1 MLSARRQ
8 RQVQVMVKV
17 SGLTCRS
24 VGLVKGE
31 NCTGV
36 WRADRGSKLGVGWW
50 GGRCE
55 MEVLLVGTNF
65 QRERLFSKCQSFSAD
80 GWYHLRNGCSKTS
93 AALTVSILQMPLQ
106 CMVPLHFFFF
116 FPCTLFFWGN
126 FSFKSQIKIGP
137 KILTNPNIT
146 RCPDWISNI
155 LWYTVFKAIMSI
167 YGHKAS
173 FFFVFYLITV
183 SHWATRIKVWVFYL
197 LLSDLASQY
206 VNEGGSSG
214 QEQWGRCIS
223 YMARLWAVIC

>member
-1 MLSARRQ
+1 MP
-8 RQVQVMVKV
+8 
-17 SGLTCRS
+17 
-24 VGLVKGE
+24 E
-31 NCTGV
+31 
-36 WRADRGSKLGVGWW
+36 
-50 GGRCE
+50 
-55 MEVLLVGTNF
+55 
-65 QRERLFSKCQSFSAD
+65 LFSWRLISPEKRLQQN
-80 GWYHLRNGCSKTS
+80 LRCSD
-93 AALTVSILQMPLQ
+93 SI
-106 CMVPLHFFFF
+106 HFTDATAMYGSPAFFF

>member
-50 GGRCE
+50 GGEGVKWKCSLLELISRESDCSQSARAFQLTADITWETAAAKPPLLWQYPFYRCHCN
-55 MEVLLVGTNF
+55 VWF
-65 QRERLFSKCQSFSAD
+65 PC
-80 GWYHLRNGCSKTS
+80 
-93 AALTVSILQMPLQ
+93 I
-106 CMVPLHFFFF
+106 FFF

-126 FSFKSQIKIGP
+126 FSFKSQIKIRP

-173 FFFVFYLITV
+173 FFLSFIL
-183 SHWATRIKVWVFYL
+183 SLWATEL
-197 LLSDLASQY
+197 HA
-206 VNEGGSSG
+206 
-214 QEQWGRCIS
+214 
-223 YMARLWAVIC
+223 